1 MDLID
6 FPMMLRM
13 FAAMAFVLALMFGL
27 SILMRKLNLN
37 ERGPKGGA
45 KRRLKVVE
53 TLSLDSRRRAVILSC
68 DEKEHLVILS
78 VNGETIV
85 ENNLKAPSAKKPP
98 ATKKKTK

>member
-6 FPMMLRM
+6 FPQILRM
-13 FAAMAFVLALMFGL
+13 IAAMAFVIALMAGL

-68 DEKEHLVILS
+68 DEKEHLVILNA
-78 VNGETIV
+78 NGETVV
-85 ENNLKAPSAKKPP
+85 ENNLKKPVKK
-98 ATKKKTK
+98 AVKKS